1 MAQLCRA
8 CFDGVYPVGLPESAH
23 LGKHMLEQT
32 ELPIATSPPASMDVD
47 GVTTGLGIGG
57 GDALRRP

>member
-1 MAQLCRA
+1 
-8 CFDGVYPVGLPESAH
+8 
-23 LGKHMLEQT
+23 MLEQT